1 MRKIVDF
8 FTRKSYEHQ
17 IFSGDR
23 ILLGMVILIS
33 LLSILPGY
41 SASSQLQY
49 VSNET
54 TTIKFLGRHIGF
66 MLIGFFVGFYVVKR
80 LIMRDIRSSVS
91 VLIVLWSIFLIL
103 TLVASVSGDSV
114 SGAKAG
120 RWIRI
125 GPLSCQPSLFLYLST
140 IMLQCSYI
148 SKKAD
153 ILREKMTFMDIFFIF
168 IVPILSVGF
177 VFTDNGSTGLIIMV
191 VSIMIMLIGG
201 IRLKYVIRYVI
212 LLVSMISVFVLLAL
226 KTDLVPN
233 NRVHT
238 WVSRI
243 ENKFSNDNAD
253 KDKNYQAYHA
263 RAAIYHGGIFGVG
276 VGKSAIKQTLPQS
289 VSDFIYVIV
298 IEEYGLI
305 GAVML
310 LFIYIMMIYRMMKI
324 IYQVVGL
331 ERRMCVMGIMLM
343 FSVQVLANIFVA
355 VGIIPVTGQPL
366 PFISAGGSAVMASYI
381 QMAIVL
387 RISED
392 AQIKDSKQ
400 KSEEEIDD
408 IA

>member
-8 FTRKSYEHQ
+8 FTRKSYEHK

-125 GPLSCQPSLFLYLST
+125 GPLSFQPSLFLYLST

-148 SKKAD
+148 SKKSD

-191 VSIMIMLIGG
+191 VSIMIMIIGG

-226 KTDLVPN
+226 KTDLV
-233 NRVHT
+233 
-238 WVSRI
+238 